1 MEMYQVI
8 RYFLNEMEKK
18 IWHALLT
25 LVLFCLYISIFDV
38 PFTIKNTFIGRLLF
52 PKAFMNAGSAN
63 LIFYLIS
70 FFGFLW
76 SIFIFAYLLNK
87 TRLKLLNKTFPYL
100 LEILEVCI
108 LPLVILFAYIYIYLR
123 VHGEGFSYIRE
134 SLLQQE
140 LTYSMKWFLCLG
152 SLAPLFFFLS
162 TLNLTKRVRQK
173 KRHGIM
179 KIHVFFSR
187 ILFLPQDSFLPK
199 IQKYYCNNF
208 QVRRHLKINVVL

>member
-1 MEMYQVI
+1 
-8 RYFLNEMEKK
+8 
-18 IWHALLT
+18 
-25 LVLFCLYISIFDV
+25 
-38 PFTIKNTFIGRLLF
+38 
-52 PKAFMNAGSAN
+52 MNAGSAN

-70 FFGFLW
+70 FLVFMVNFH
-76 SIFIFAYLLNK
+76 FAYLLNK

-152 SLAPLFFFLS
+152 SLAPLFFF
-162 TLNLTKRVRQK
+162 
-173 KRHGIM
+173 
-179 KIHVFFSR
+179 
-187 ILFLPQDSFLPK
+187 
-199 IQKYYCNNF
+199 
-208 QVRRHLKINVVL
+208 

>member
-108 LPLVILFAYIYIYLR
+108 LPLVILF
-123 VHGEGFSYIRE
+123 E
-134 SLLQQE
+134 
-140 LTYSMKWFLCLG
+140 T
-152 SLAPLFFFLS
+152 
-162 TLNLTKRVRQK
+162 
-173 KRHGIM
+173 
-179 KIHVFFSR
+179 
-187 ILFLPQDSFLPK
+187 SFY
-199 IQKYYCNNF
+199 QF
-208 QVRRHLKINVVL
+208 QR

>member
-123 VHGEGFSYIRE
+123 VYGEGFSYIRE

-173 KRHGIM
+173 KDM
-179 KIHVFFSR
+179 ES
-187 ILFLPQDSFLPK
+187 
-199 IQKYYCNNF
+199 
-208 QVRRHLKINVVL
+208 

>member
-108 LPLVILFAYIYIYLR
+108 LPLVILFAYIYIYCGSMAKVSAIYENL
-123 VHGEGFSYIRE
+123 F
-134 SLLQQE
+134 
-140 LTYSMKWFLCLG
+140 YSK
-152 SLAPLFFFLS
+152 S
-162 TLNLTKRVRQK
+162 
-173 KRHGIM
+173 
-179 KIHVFFSR
+179 
-187 ILFLPQDSFLPK
+187 
-199 IQKYYCNNF
+199 
-208 QVRRHLKINVVL
+208 

>member
-25 LVLFCLYISIFDV
+25 LVLFCLYI
-38 PFTIKNTFIGRLLF
+38 
-52 PKAFMNAGSAN
+52 
-63 LIFYLIS
+63 
-70 FFGFLW
+70 
-76 SIFIFAYLLNK
+76 
-87 TRLKLLNKTFPYL
+87 

-162 TLNLTKRVRQK
+162 TLNLAKRVRQK
-173 KRHGIM
+173 KTWNHENPC
-179 KIHVFFSR
+179 
-187 ILFLPQDSFLPK
+187 LF
-199 IQKYYCNNF
+199 
-208 QVRRHLKINVVL
+208 

>member
-87 TRLKLLNKTFPYL
+87 TRLKLLN
-100 LEILEVCI
+100 
-108 LPLVILFAYIYIYLR
+108 
-123 VHGEGFSYIRE
+123 
-134 SLLQQE
+134 
-140 LTYSMKWFLCLG
+140 
-152 SLAPLFFFLS
+152 
-162 TLNLTKRVRQK
+162 
-173 KRHGIM
+173 
-179 KIHVFFSR
+179 
-187 ILFLPQDSFLPK
+187 
-199 IQKYYCNNF
+199 
-208 QVRRHLKINVVL
+208 

>member
-1 MEMYQVI
+1 VLLGM
-8 RYFLNEMEKK
+8 FLWLK
-18 IWHALLT
+18 T
-25 LVLFCLYISIFDV
+25 LYRKRAVTW
-38 PFTIKNTFIGRLLF
+38 PF
-52 PKAFMNAGSAN
+52 
-63 LIFYLIS
+63 IFYTIIWTLS
-70 FFGFLW
+70 

-173 KRHGIM
+173 KDM
-179 KIHVFFSR
+179 ES
-187 ILFLPQDSFLPK
+187 
-199 IQKYYCNNF
+199 
-208 QVRRHLKINVVL
+208 

>member
-76 SIFIFAYLLNK
+76 SIFIFAFGNIRSLYFAFSDSFCLHL
-87 TRLKLLNKTFPYL
+87 Y
-100 LEILEVCI
+100 
-108 LPLVILFAYIYIYLR
+108 LFAGPWRRFQLYTRISFTAR
-123 VHGEGFSYIRE
+123 VNLFNE
-134 SLLQQE
+134 
-140 LTYSMKWFLCLG
+140 MV
-152 SLAPLFFFLS
+152 PL
-162 TLNLTKRVRQK
+162 
-173 KRHGIM
+173 
-179 KIHVFFSR
+179 
-187 ILFLPQDSFLPK
+187 PW
-199 IQKYYCNNF
+199 
-208 QVRRHLKINVVL
+208 

>member
-1 MEMYQVI
+1 MV
-8 RYFLNEMEKK
+8 
-18 IWHALLT
+18 
-25 LVLFCLYISIFDV
+25 
-38 PFTIKNTFIGRLLF
+38 
-52 PKAFMNAGSAN
+52 
-63 LIFYLIS
+63 
-70 FFGFLW
+70 LW

-173 KRHGIM
+173 DM
-179 KIHVFFSR
+179 ES
-187 ILFLPQDSFLPK
+187 
-199 IQKYYCNNF
+199 
-208 QVRRHLKINVVL
+208 

>member
-1 MEMYQVI
+1 
-8 RYFLNEMEKK
+8 
-18 IWHALLT
+18 
-25 LVLFCLYISIFDV
+25 
-38 PFTIKNTFIGRLLF
+38 
-52 PKAFMNAGSAN
+52 MNAKCESD
-63 LIFYLIS
+63 FYLIS
-70 FFGFLW
+70 FWFLW

-123 VHGEGFSYIRE
+123 VHGEGFSYIQE

-173 KRHGIM
+173 RHGIM
-179 KIHVFFSR
+179 KIHVFLVGYCFYR
-187 ILFLPQDSFLPK
+187 RTVFF
-199 IQKYYCNNF
+199 QKFKNTTVIIF
-208 QVRRHLKINVVL
+208 RFVDT

>member
-52 PKAFMNAGSAN
+52 PKIFINAGSAT

-87 TRLKLLNKTFPYL
+87 TRLKLLNKTFP
-100 LEILEVCI
+100 
-108 LPLVILFAYIYIYLR
+108 
-123 VHGEGFSYIRE
+123 
-134 SLLQQE
+134 
-140 LTYSMKWFLCLG
+140 
-152 SLAPLFFFLS
+152 
-162 TLNLTKRVRQK
+162 
-173 KRHGIM
+173 
-179 KIHVFFSR
+179 
-187 ILFLPQDSFLPK
+187 
-199 IQKYYCNNF
+199 
-208 QVRRHLKINVVL
+208 

>member
-63 LIFYLIS
+63 LIFY
-70 FFGFLW
+70 
-76 SIFIFAYLLNK
+76 FIFAYLLNK

-173 KRHGIM
+173 KDM
-179 KIHVFFSR
+179 ES
-187 ILFLPQDSFLPK
+187 
-199 IQKYYCNNF
+199 
-208 QVRRHLKINVVL
+208 